1 MEAADD
7 VAKELNSRKKVVRE
21 NVMQTL
27 LYYKSEKYTQLVQEA
42 LKEKKNASLMEKFAP
57 LLGDEDIEGV
67 SGSIESFCTRILTPQ
82 KEMHSCNGSDLNHK
96 FVFVT
101 LIQLPIQRFH

>member
-67 SGSIESFCTRILTPQ
+67 SGSIESFV
-82 KEMHSCNGSDLNHK
+82 H
-96 FVFVT
+96 VF
-101 LIQLPIQRFH
+101 

>member
-1 MEAADD
+1 MMRLKRVLFLFKVLEIPLKVRTAAVEFLTKDVEAADD

-42 LKEKKNASLMEKFAP
+42 LKRKEKCFLDGEVCSAAW
-57 LLGDEDIEGV
+57 
-67 SGSIESFCTRILTPQ
+67 R
-82 KEMHSCNGSDLNHK
+82 
-96 FVFVT
+96 
-101 LIQLPIQRFH
+101 

>member
-1 MEAADD
+1 MNGFSFWMSLAKYDAVKTRALLIQSLGDSSKKVRTAAVEFLTKDVEAADD

-42 LKEKKNASLMEKFAP
+42 LKEKKM
-57 LLGDEDIEGV
+57 
-67 SGSIESFCTRILTPQ
+67 
-82 KEMHSCNGSDLNHK
+82 
-96 FVFVT
+96 
-101 LIQLPIQRFH
+101 LP